1 MNRLTK
7 TLRRLSPFVVIAVA
21 TLATSAAAQQ
31 GTPGWNAWIG
41 CWAPDLGTDAFAP
54 PSGEP
59 SALCVIP
66 AGAAGG
72 VELLSIED
80 GSIVDREFLGM
91 SDSGAVTERDGCSGT
106 ETLTWSADGQRVF
119 QSGSFNCPGDLR
131 RESSGIFAISR
142 SGEWI
147 AVEAVSVAG
156 EAEVRA
162 ITYRPA
168 DAVAEQMDEVR
179 EAIEGRSMAID
190 AARSAAGARVEIE
203 DVLEAERTV
212 DVAAVEGWLIEQ
224 EQSFGVDAARLIELS
239 EAGVSDRLIDLM
251 VALSYPRVF
260 AIDRTS
266 REGEIADREGSP
278 RRPTRGGMPVYYP
291 RYGGYYPGYMGGGW
305 YGRPVIVVRDPDIRQ
320 GNSGGRAVKGRGYT
334 RGNSGGS
341 GSPSVPQTSGS
352 PSGGS
357 DVGSSGGGGG
367 GSSETPRTAKPR
379 S

>member
-1 MNRLTK
+1 MNRLTNSLR
-7 TLRRLSPFVVIAVA
+7 TLSLFAVMAVA
-21 TLATSAAAQQ
+21 TLATGAAAQQ
-31 GTPGWNAWIG
+31 GGPGWNAWIG

-54 PSGEP
+54 ASSEP

-66 AGAAGG
+66 AAGAGG

-80 GSIVDREFLGM
+80 GSIVDRELVGA
-91 SDSGAVTERDGCSGT
+91 SGSEAAVERDGCTGA
-106 ETLTWSADGQRVF
+106 ETLTWSADGQRIF
-119 QSGSFNCPGDLR
+119 QNGTFDCPGDLR
-131 RESSGIFAISR
+131 RESSGIFAINR

-147 AVEAVSVAG
+147 AVEAISVAG
-156 EAEVRA
+156 EPEVRA
-162 ITYRPA
+162 VTYRPA
-168 DAVAEQMDEVR
+168 PMVAEQIEEVR
-179 EAIEGRSMAID
+179 QAVDGRSMAID
-190 AARSAAGARVEIE
+190 AARSAAGSRIEID

-224 EQSFGVDAARLIELS
+224 EQGFDIDAARLIDLA

-266 REGEIADREGSP
+266 REGEIAERDGSR

-291 RYGGYYPGYMGGGW
+291 RFGGYYPGYMGGGW
-305 YGRPVIVVRDPDIRQ
+305 YGRPVIIVRDPDIRA

-334 RGNSGGS
+334 RGNAGGS
-341 GSPSVPQTSGS
+341 GSPSIPQASGS
-352 PSGGS
+352 PSGGGQ
-357 DVGSSGGGGG
+357 VESGGGNG
-367 GSSETPRTAKPR
+367 GSDTRRTAKPR